1 MTGAATPDHAEG
13 AALPLEAAQ
22 TASAVQPVL
31 QVNDLV
37 VHFPAAGAGRGAV
50 VHAVDGISFTVERGR
65 SFGIV
70 GESGSGKSTAA
81 LAVMRLVPATAGA
94 VMLDGADFLALSGR
108 PLRQARRHIQM
119 IFQDPFSSLD
129 PRRRAGDLIAEPTRL
144 LEGLP
149 RRAAAERVASLLAAV
164 GLPPDAASLFPHQF
178 SGGQRQRICIARA
191 LATQPELIVCDE
203 AVSALD
209 VAIQAQILNLLK
221 RLQAER
227 GLAYIFISHDLGVVQ
242 YVCDD
247 VAVMYLGQIVEQ
259 APARVFFAQPQHP
272 YSWSLVSAA
281 VPAGAARDA
290 LRRRHLVR
298 GEPPSPIDLPP
309 GCRFAARCPFATER
323 CRMEE
328 PALRAVAPGHRAACH
343 RIGEIEPPVFDATTP
358 VMVQPCEAAC

>member
-1 MTGAATPDHAEG
+1 MTGTAMAA
-13 AALPLEAAQ
+13 
-22 TASAVQPVL
+22 QPVL

-37 VHFPAAGAGRGAV
+37 VHFPATGAARGAV
-50 VHAVDGISFTVERGR
+50 VHALDGVSFTVARGR

-94 VMLDGADFLALSGR
+94 VMLDGEDFLALRGKA
-108 PLRQARRHIQM
+108 LRQARRQIQM
-119 IFQDPFSSLD
+119 IFQDPFSALD
-129 PRRRAGDLIAEPTRL
+129 PRRRAGDLIAEPIRL
-144 LEGLP
+144 LEGVS
-149 RRAAAERVASLLAAV
+149 RRAAAERIPPLLSVV

-178 SGGQRQRICIARA
+178 SGGQRQRLCIARA
-191 LATQPELIVCDE
+191 LSTQPDLIVCDE

-247 VAVMYLGQIVEQ
+247 VAVMYLGQIVER
-259 APARVFFAQPQHP
+259 APARVFFSRPRHP
-272 YSWSLVSAA
+272 YSWSLISAA
-281 VPAGAARDA
+281 VPAGASRDA

-309 GCRFAARCPFATER
+309 GCRFAARCPFAVDR
-323 CRMEE
+323 CRREE
-328 PALRAVAPGHRAACH
+328 PALHAVAPGHVAACH
-343 RIGEIEPPVFDATTP
+343 RIGEIEPPVFHTAEPVLAQRCEDAG
-358 VMVQPCEAAC
+358 